1 MRIALVVLVLN
12 EIEGLQ
18 LYMPRI
24 DRSWV
29 DQILIVDGGS
39 TDGSVEWCEANGY
52 QVLRQ
57 KQRGLRQMA
66 TAWWSPFQRSAQSC
80 VRAGTW

>member
-24 DRSWV
+24 DQSWV

-39 TDGSVEWCEANGY
+39 TDGSVWNGA
-52 QVLRQ
+52 
-57 KQRGLRQMA
+57 KQMDIRCCDRSSGVCAGAIWRP
-66 TAWWSPFQRSAQSC
+66 WSA
-80 VRAGTW
+80 